1 MTDRAQTFA
10 DQLNELEAG
19 GDVDRFVTAVFATE
33 VELVRPEAHQQLAGQ
48 DGARTFWTQ
57 YLAHFDSIRS
67 EFSRVADS
75 DGLGVLEWR
84 STGRLRTGSDIAY
97 AGVSVLDFDGEGLV
111 RRFATYYDTTP
122 FHADPVSEPQ
132 G

>member
-1 MTDRAQTFA
+1 MTDRAQAFA
-10 DQLNELEAG
+10 DQLNELESG
-19 GDVDRFVTAVFATE
+19 GDVERFVNEVFSTE

-48 DGARTFWTQ
+48 DGARTFWSQ

-67 EFSRVADS
+67 EFSRVVDS

-84 STGRLRTGSDIAY
+84 STGRLRTGADITY
-97 AGVSVLDFDGEGLV
+97 SGVSVLDFDADGRVG
-111 RRFATYYDTTP
+111 RFATYYDTTP
-122 FHADPVSEPQ
+122 FHAAPVSEPQ

>member
-1 MTDRAQTFA
+1 MTDRAQAFA
-10 DQLNELEAG
+10 DQLNKLEAD
-19 GDVDRFVTAVFATE
+19 GDVDRFVGEVFAAE
-33 VELVRPEAHQQLAGQ
+33 VELVRPESHQQLSGH

-67 EFSRVADS
+67 EFSRVVDS
-75 DGLGVLEWR
+75 DDLGVLEWR
-84 STGRLRTGSDIAY
+84 STGRLRTGADIAY
-97 AGVSVLDFDGEGLV
+97 SGVSVLDLDGEGRV

-122 FHADPVSEPQ
+122 FHAAPVAEAQ